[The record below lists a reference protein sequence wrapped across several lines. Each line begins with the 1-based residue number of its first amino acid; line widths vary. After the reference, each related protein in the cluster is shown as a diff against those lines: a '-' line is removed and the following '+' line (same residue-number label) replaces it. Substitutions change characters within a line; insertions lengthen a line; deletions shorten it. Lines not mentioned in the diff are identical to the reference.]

1 VNDRLDGWKAVAAYL
16 RKSVRTAQRWERELG
31 LPVHR
36 MQTETGEIIYA
47 FSAEIDSWVRERER
61 APRPPRPALDAGHL
75 PASNADPR
83 SVVGA
88 IPFHALGGF
97 SHHPAIPQMVPSILV
112 PLSPGQ
118 RVLPWLA
125 GGGIL
130 LLGTLIGWLLARM

>member
-1 VNDRLDGWKAVAAYL
+1 VNDRLDGWKAVASYL

-47 FSAEIDSWVRERER
+47 FSAEIDDWVRERER
-61 APRPPRPALDAGHL
+61 GPRTPRPASLAGPR
-75 PASNADPR
+75 PAASADPR
-83 SVVGA
+83 SGVAA

-118 RVLPWLA
+118 RVLSWLA

-130 LLGTLIGWLLARM
+130 LVGTLIGWLLARM

>member
-1 VNDRLDGWKAVAAYL
+1 VNDRLDGWKAVAAHL

-47 FSAEIDSWVRERER
+47 FSSEIDSWARERER
-61 APRPPRPALDAGHL
+61 APRGPRPAVDAGPP
-75 PASNADPR
+75 PA
-83 SVVGA
+83 VGA

-97 SHHPAIPQMVPSILV
+97 SHHQAIPQMVPSILV

-130 LLGTLIGWLLARM
+130 LLGTLIGWLLGRM